1 MPKNLQRKDRGAS
14 TLCVTLAS
22 VAAGKTTEAGFYYGF
37 AAAKRKNVTR
47 LSLRLTPGIDMQHL
61 SPSWQPLSSGRQR
74 RNCCPL
80 GEIEYHDTLQMFALG

>member
-1 MPKNLQRKDRGAS
+1 MPKNLQRKIVAQVHYAS
-14 TLCVTLAS
+14 RLPAS
-22 VAAGKTTEAGFYYGF
+22 RPARLPEAGFYYGF
-37 AAAKRKNVTR
+37 AAAKGKNVTR

-74 RNCCPL
+74 RNCCAL